1 MKTKTKENPEL
12 RAKIITNRVGG
23 AIGKVVRFLLLLGIG
38 FSLIYP
44 LLFMFITAFRSHAD
58 MLDPSVVWLTK
69 IWSFENFEL
78 LFKTLDYPALFS
90 YTAQISL
97 VSAAVQTFVCSF
109 VGYGFARY
117 RFPLRGAMFALVVLT
132 IIVPLQTY
140 LSPMYMSFRFFEIPI
155 VSSIMNAVNPGSGTF
170 NLLDTPWPFW
180 IQTLFGMGYRSG
192 LFIFIYRQF
201 YRGMPGELEE
211 AALID
216 GCGAIRT
223 YFRVMLPNAKSS
235 MITVFI
241 FSVVWHWNDYLQQS
255 FLSETRQTIATS
267 LASLRT
273 VLQRLEGQVD
283 LMAVQA
289 QVQAGALL
297 AIAPL
302 LILFIFGQR
311 YLSEGIERSGIV
323 G

>member
-1 MKTKTKENPEL
+1 MKDKTQTTPEL
-12 RAKIITNRVGG
+12 RAKVITNKTSQI
-23 AIGKVVRFLLLLGIG
+23 IGKAVRFLLLVGIG

-44 LLFMFITAFRSHAD
+44 LLFMFITAFRGHAD
-58 MLDPSVVWLTK
+58 MLDPSVIWLTK
-69 IWSFENFEL
+69 TWSLENFDL
-78 LFKTLDYPALFS
+78 LFKTLDYPALFG
-90 YTAQISL
+90 YTAQISF
-97 VSAAVQTFVCSF
+97 VSALLQTFICSF
-109 VGYGFARY
+109 VGYGFARFK
-117 RFPLRGAMFALVVLT
+117 FPLRGVMFVVVILT
-132 IIVPLQTY
+132 IIVPVQTY
-140 LSPMYMSFRFFEIPI
+140 LSPLYMDFRFFTIPGI
-155 VSSIMNAVNPGSGTF
+155 SALMELFKPGSGTM

-180 IQTLFGMGYRSG
+180 IQSLVGMGYRSG

-216 GCGAIRT
+216 GCGVLKT
-223 YFRVMLPNAKSS
+223 YFRVMMPNARSS

-273 VLQRLEGQVD
+273 VLQRLDGQID
-283 LMAVQA
+283 LLAVQA